1 MRPKTLAD
9 VLTAYADQLGQK
21 RQDQDDYL
29 TMFPEYKDELA
40 SLMSVAAAVKK
51 ALRPVKPPRAYREAL
66 HRDLLATA
74 QQKMKPSLI
83 IRNPFDHRR
92 LIIIGAAIGSA
103 VSVVAGIIAAVL
115 IHNKALHRAQETP
128 SA

>member
-9 VLTAYADQLGQK
+9 VLVMCADQLGQK
-21 RQDQDDYL
+21 DQEQDDYL
-29 TMFPEYKDELA
+29 ALFPEYKDELS
-40 SLMSVAAAVKK
+40 SLMSVAAAVRK
-51 ALRPVKPPRAYREAL
+51 ALRPVRPPRGYREAL

-74 QQKMKPSLI
+74 QQKMRPSLI

-92 LIIIGAAIGSA
+92 VIIIGAAIGSA
-103 VSVVAGIIAAVL
+103 ISVVAGIIAAIL
-115 IHNKALHRAQETP
+115 IHNKALHKAQEVH